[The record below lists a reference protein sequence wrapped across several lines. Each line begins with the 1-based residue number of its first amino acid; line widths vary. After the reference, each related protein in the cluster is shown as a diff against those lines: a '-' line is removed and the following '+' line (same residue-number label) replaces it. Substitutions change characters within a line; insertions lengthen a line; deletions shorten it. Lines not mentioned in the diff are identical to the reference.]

1 MKSLLA
7 SLGIVTMIAAAP
19 AFDVKQE
26 DPWKVPVNYE
36 KMKNPVTADNASIM
50 AGKEVYISYCTS
62 CHGVDGKGSGKRSGN
77 LNTPPTDFTSASFQ
91 KQTDGSLLYKVYFG
105 HKEMPGFKK
114 GFQAMLVSMKTILV
128 KQEFPVTWLI
138 TFAVMQKNSRN

>member
-114 GFQAMLVSMKTILV
+114 RLPGHVGINEDNFGKTRIPGDLVNYLRSYAK
-128 KQEFPVTWLI
+128 K
-138 TFAVMQKNSRN
+138 